1 MMHGPA
7 NANVKLCEYF

>member
-7 NANVKLCEYF
+7 NARKI